1 MPKTTIYS
9 SCLDCRKTYDIKVFA
24 EDVIKYKNGA
34 FVQDAF
40 PYLSDDE
47 REILVSKTC
56 GPCFDKMF
64 KN

>member
-24 EDVIKYKNGA
+24 EDITKYKNGV

-56 GPCFDKMF
+56 GTCFDKMF